1 MKINLYTPCMIILFA
16 MIASYSKAQNIYPS
30 PGSVGIG
37 TLTPDASAALEIKST
52 TQGIL
57 ISRMTAAQRNA
68 IASPATGLM
77 IYQTNSTPG
86 FYYYNGSKWTAVSS
100 PSANRNLS
108 NLTAP
113 TAINTDLLAD
123 SNKVRNLGSSLK
135 TWNNFYFH
143 NGLFKDS
150 IQIFKSDANNL
161 FFGEHGGQKNIG
173 LYNTSFGTHALMNHQ
188 RNNLNTAVGYDAM
201 KNDSSGT
208 ENTAMGYE
216 ALYSNKNGGDNV
228 AIGAGSLASNVSGFL
243 NIAVGPAALTNNNT
257 GGQNI
262 AIGYKSLYF
271 NTSSTRN
278 VAIGSSAMLSNT
290 TGLDNI
296 AIGDEALYSG
306 ADGEGNIAIGTSA
319 LHSNTALYN
328 VAIGDESL
336 TANTSGFRNNAL
348 GNESLVANKTGN
360 DNTAIGDEAG
370 SNLKTGS
377 NNTFIGSNANCG
389 TGGAITNST
398 VIGSSATNTVSNSFV
413 FGASTITAWGFGVAA
428 GSRAI
433 KVGTSSSNGNGAYL
447 TQGGTWTNTSA
458 RNKKENFQKQD
469 KNAILQK
476 ISQLE
481 VTKWKYKGTADEYHY
496 GPMADDFHNLFNV
509 GDDSSTSDMDKTG
522 VLFLGLQQL
531 IQLNSDKDAIIQQ
544 QNNKIDALEN
554 RLAKLETIMNVQQS
568 NSSNVIALNNA
579 SLEQNIPNPF
589 NHTTVINYSLPQHSS
604 SARIIITDKTG
615 KPLKEINLPAGR
627 QGIAGSGK
635 GNIQI
640 DAATL
645 ASGAYQYTL
654 YVNDKLIDTKQ
665 MVLSR

>member
-1 MKINLYTPCMIILFA
+1 MKSNFYTPCMIILFV
-16 MIASYSKAQNIYPS
+16 MITSYSKAQNIYPS

-57 ISRMTAAQRNA
+57 ISRMTSAQRNA

-100 PSANRNLS
+100 QNANRNLS
-108 NLTAP
+108 NLNTP
-113 TAINTDLLAD
+113 TAVNTDLLPD
-123 SNKVRNLGSSLK
+123 SNKVRNLGSSIN

-150 IQIFKSDANNL
+150 IRIFKSDANNL
-161 FFGEHGGQKNIG
+161 FFGEHGGQKNVG

-201 KNDSSGT
+201 KNDSAGS

-228 AIGAGSLASNVSGFL
+228 AIGPNSMMSNVSGFL
-243 NIAVGPAALTNNNT
+243 NIAIGPAALRNNT
-257 GGQNI
+257 GDQNI
-262 AIGYKSLYF
+262 AIGSKSLF
-271 NTSSTRN
+271 STTSSTRN
-278 VAIGSSAMLSNT
+278 IAIGNSAMLSNT
-290 TGLDNI
+290 IGFDNI
-296 AIGDEALYSG
+296 AMGDEALYSATE
-306 ADGEGNIAIGTSA
+306 ADGNIAIGTSA
-319 LHSNTALYN
+319 LHSNTAAFN
-328 VAIGDESL
+328 VAIGDGSL
-336 TANTSGFRNNAL
+336 IANTSGGVNIAMGR
-348 GNESLVANKTGN
+348 GSLSSCTTGSE
-360 DNTAIGDEAG
+360 NTAIGDRAG

-377 NNTFIGSNANCG
+377 NNTFIGNYANCG
-389 TGGAITNST
+389 TTGAITNST
-398 VIGSSATNTVSNSFV
+398 IIGSSATNTVSNSFV
-413 FGASTITAWGFGVAA
+413 FGASTVTAWGFGVAA

-522 VLFLGLQQL
+522 VLFLGMQQL
-531 IQLNSDKDAIIQQ
+531 IKLNSDKDAIIQQ

-554 RLAKLETIMNVQQS
+554 RLAKLETMMNVQQS
-568 NSSNVIALNNA
+568 NSSNVIAVNNA

-589 NHTTVINYSLPQHSS
+589 NNTTIINYSLPQHYS
-604 SARIIITDKTG
+604 SARIIITDKSG
-615 KPLKEINLPAGR
+615 KSLKEINLPAGR

-645 ASGAYQYTL
+645 TSGAYQYTL